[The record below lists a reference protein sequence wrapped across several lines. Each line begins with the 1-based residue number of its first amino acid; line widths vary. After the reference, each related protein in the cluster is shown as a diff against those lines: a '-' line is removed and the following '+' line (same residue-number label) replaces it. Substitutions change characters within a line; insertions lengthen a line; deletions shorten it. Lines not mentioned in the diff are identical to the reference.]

1 LLRLFPGDEV
11 IFFEPAFDSYA
22 PMIRLQGAT
31 PVAIKLSPADF
42 SIPWDEVSARLS
54 PRTRMIVINSPHNP
68 TGAILGSDD
77 IAALERLTAGTGII
91 ILSDEVYEHMVFD
104 GAPHHSM
111 SRHSALAE
119 RSIVVGSFGKSFHV
133 TGWRVGYC
141 LAPAVLMGEIRKL
154 HQFAMYCADTPMQ
167 IAFAK
172 LLAFPEHYL
181 SLSQLYQEKRDFLVE
196 ALGRSRLKLRPSAG
210 GFFLIADYTDI
221 ADEPDSGFVKRLIT
235 DHQVATLPVSA
246 FYGDGTDH
254 RLIRLSFSKTI
265 ETLREGA
272 AKLCQL

>member
-1 LLRLFPGDEV
+1 M

-167 IAFAK
+167 IAF
-172 LLAFPEHYL
+172 PEHYL